1 MRRKKFL
8 FAALAAVIIV
18 ILCAGTLSAS
28 TGVTNLKTV
37 FKNIKIIADGME
49 VASTDAEPFMVG
61 NRVFVPLRTIS
72 EALGAKVHW
81 DSATSKVIINSD
93 TSEVEALQQQLIE
106 KQQRINELENQV
118 SQLNARIADL
128 EAQLQK
134 KENEETSDL
143 SDLEDELID
152 EFDELEGVV
161 IDDISLDGD
170 EENLEVEIEV
180 DLGKYD
186 DEWAELSDRDIE
198 DWIED
203 LVQYIHDEL
212 DEDCYVEGTIID
224 VDSDDDLVKF
234 EKDGEDGDLEVDFYD
249 EDYR

>member
-234 EKDGEDGDLEVDFYD
+234 EKDGEDGDLEVGFYD